1 MSNGKTVDIIIPLQ
15 DGGSEHGDLELRYFL
30 RSLCE
35 NATGVGLVLVVT
47 AERPAWMADGCTGIS
62 WLPETDIYR
71 HNKDGNLFRKVL
83 SGLLHANTED
93 VIFTADDCAILKP
106 VNLATMPV
114 THATDG
120 ATAKL
125 WNAKSAWTDRM
136 RRTFGYVHGRTGKWL
151 DVMYDSHLPTRLNRA
166 NAIEAIEECRDR
178 WAVEFGGLNICT
190 AIVPFAMPSDVKTTV
205 AWGLL
210 KSCFETGRK
219 VESLGDRAFATW
231 NDNGWNA
238 GVAELLAKRFPNKCR
253 YERQ

>member
-1 MSNGKTVDIIIPLQ
+1 MKTVDIIIPLQ

-35 NATGVGLVLVVT
+35 HATGVGLVMVAT

-106 VNLATMPV
+106 VDLATMPV
-114 THATDG
+114 THALDG
-120 ATAKL
+120 AGAKL
-125 WNAKSAWTDRM
+125 WKTKSNWTDRM

-151 DVMYDSHLPTRLNRA
+151 QVMYDSHVPTRLNREKA
-166 NAIEAIEECRDR
+166 IQAIEDCRDR
-178 WAVEFGGLNICT
+178 WDCEFGGININT
-190 AIVPFAMPSDVKTTV
+190 SIVPFALPDDVETTIPWGQIKT
-205 AWGLL
+205 A
-210 KSCFETGRK
+210 CETGRK
-219 VESLGDRAFATW
+219 VSTLGDKTFVTW
-231 NDNGWNA
+231 NDDGWNA
-238 GVAELLAKRFPNKCR
+238 GVAELLSKRFPTPCR
-253 YERQ
+253 YERA